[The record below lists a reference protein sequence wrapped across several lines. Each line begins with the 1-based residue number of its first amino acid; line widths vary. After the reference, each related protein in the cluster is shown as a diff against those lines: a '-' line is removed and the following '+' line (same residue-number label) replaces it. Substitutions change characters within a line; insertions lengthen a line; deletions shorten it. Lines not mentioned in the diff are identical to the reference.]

1 MDQTTNNAAVAQE
14 LPRLD
19 PTIQDPQERNK
30 IVTQIVEQTPLEKL
44 TPSYLRILTE
54 YLVYPLEKEER
65 RQKKILTEN
74 RMTTVNK
81 REISFEGLVEKF
93 QNGEDGIY
101 NMITNDK
108 NIIFTPKYNITP
120 KDIQEVPGLR
130 QLVDSIEQVQKE
142 YELATGKKK
151 ALLLKQLIEMRKD
164 QYVLK
169 GSYRKP
175 IYFMNA
181 IKSFNKISFQEKI
194 SVKEDGSLKIE
205 GNFSFLIPEHVEAI
219 LCNYLKIKQT
229 CWGKFESDSYYL
241 IQDLEKLIDITLKDD
256 YPLYYDLV
264 AYKIVGK
271 TNEEIQALLNRD
283 YGIKHSVEYLSSL
296 WRKKIPKMIAERA
309 QKEWLI
315 WHYTNEERG
324 KWKKCNRC
332 GEIKLAHNMFFSKN
346 NTSKDGWYSICK
358 DCRNK
363 KTKEKKML
371 AKGAVK

>member
-1 MDQTTNNAAVAQE
+1 MDQTINAAVGQKQ
-14 LPRLD
+14 LKLD

-30 IVTQIVEQTPLEKL
+30 IVTQIIESTPSEKL
-44 TPSYLRILTE
+44 TPGYLKILTQ

-65 RQKKILTEN
+65 KQKKILTEN

-81 REISFEGLVEKF
+81 RETSFEGLVEKF

-120 KDIQEVPGLR
+120 QDIKEIPGLQ
-130 QLVDSIEQVQKE
+130 QLVESIKETQQRYEQ
-142 YELATGKKK
+142 ATGKKK
-151 ALLLKQLIEMRKD
+151 ALLLKQLIQMRKD

-169 GSYRKP
+169 SSYRKP

-181 IKSFNKISFQEKI
+181 IKSFNNINFEQKITI
-194 SVKEDGSLKIE
+194 NEDGSLKVD
-205 GNFSFLIPEHVEAI
+205 GNFSFLIPEHVQAL
-219 LCNYLKIKQT
+219 LCNYSKIKQNS
-229 CWGKFESDSYYL
+229 WGKFESDSYYL
-241 IQDLEKLIDITLKDD
+241 IQDLQNLIDLTLKDD
-256 YPLYYDLV
+256 YALYYDLLI
-264 AYKIVGK
+264 YKIDGK
-271 TNEEIQALLNRD
+271 TNQQIQSLLNRD
-283 YGIKHSVEYLSSL
+283 HGIKHSVEYLSSL

>member
-1 MDQTTNNAAVAQE
+1 MEQLVAAADQKQ
-14 LPRLD
+14 LRLD
-19 PTIQDPQERNK
+19 PTVQDPQERNK
-30 IVTQIVEQTPLEKL
+30 IVTQIIESTPSEKL
-44 TPSYLRILTE
+44 TPGYLKVLTE

-81 REISFEGLVEKF
+81 RETSFEGLVEKF
-93 QNGEDGIY
+93 ENGEDGIY

-120 KDIQEVPGLR
+120 QDIEEIPGLR
-130 QLVDSIEQVQKE
+130 QLVESINQTQKR

-181 IKSFNKISFQEKI
+181 IKSFNNINFEEKI
-194 SVKEDGSLKIE
+194 SVNEDGSLKIE
-205 GNFSFLIPEHVEAI
+205 GNFSFLIPEHIEAL
-219 LCNYLKIKQT
+219 LCNYSKIKQNS
-229 CWGKFESDSYYL
+229 WGKFESDSYYL
-241 IQDLEKLIDITLKDD
+241 IKDLQDLVDLTLKDE

-264 AYKIVGK
+264 IYKIDGK
-271 TNEEIQALLNRD
+271 TNEEIQTILNRD
-283 YGIKHSVEYLSSL
+283 HGVKHSVEYLSSL

-315 WHYTNEERG
+315 WHYTNQEKG
-324 KWKKCNRC
+324 QWKKCNRC

-358 DCRNK
+358 ECRNK

-371 AKGAVK
+371 AKGEIK